1 MVFGS
6 NGGSARS
13 ESAEAA
19 HVLSECKAFSAATW
33 CGCGQAALEKHD
45 VEEQKQAELL
55 EENAE
60 LEGALRVDACR
71 GVKKTA
77 F

>member
-1 MVFGS
+1 M
-6 NGGSARS
+6 
-13 ESAEAA
+13 
-19 HVLSECKAFSAATW
+19 
-33 CGCGQAALEKHD
+33 
-45 VEEQKQAELL
+45 EEQKQAELL
-55 EENAE
+55 EDNAE